1 MRGSEKATRREG
13 EKATMMRKQWKGMGE
28 VLLDEPRYH

>member
-13 EKATMMRKQWKGMGE
+13 EKSDDEEETMEGNGGG
-28 VLLDEPRYH
+28 VIG